1 LFAPPDI
8 LPIMADSV
16 GDIIAGRYRVERLLG
31 KGGFATT
38 WAAHD
43 LETGREV
50 AAKVLDI
57 RDLDDWKSVEL
68 FEREAR
74 VLARLEHPGIP
85 RYVDFVAPTEA
96 GEGQSRMVLVQEL
109 APGESLDARIKSGW
123 RGTEAEIQQIA
134 RQILGILAWLQSL
147 SPPVIHR
154 DIKPANLIV
163 DDAGTVRLV
172 DFGAVR
178 DTLASHTSLGST
190 VVGTFG
196 YMAPEQF
203 QGAATPQSDLYALGA
218 TLVALL
224 SHKDPAAIGHA
235 RMRLDFHDH
244 VSVSEPFRDWLDR
257 LLEPVAEDRFDHAR
271 DALAALD
278 APAPARSQ
286 PSAPVGTRLALA
298 RDGRSFTLE
307 VPPTRGGSWAMGGF
321 ATIWLGFVAFWTFSA
336 VAMGAPI
343 FFPLFSIPF
352 WLVGFG
358 MVGTIW
364 RNRTVKAHL
373 RIDRDAWQLERSGV
387 RRRRVVGHGKT
398 RDLMGFT
405 TDVPVR
411 VNGKPVYRLVLQE
424 GARDHKVASPIEPV
438 EAEWLRQELAAF
450 LGHAR

>member
-1 LFAPPDI
+1 
-8 LPIMADSV
+8 
-16 GDIIAGRYRVERLLG
+16 
-31 KGGFATT
+31 
-38 WAAHD
+38 
-43 LETGREV
+43 
-50 AAKVLDI
+50 
-57 RDLDDWKSVEL
+57 
-68 FEREAR
+68 
-74 VLARLEHPGIP
+74 
-85 RYVDFVAPTEA
+85 
-96 GEGQSRMVLVQEL
+96 
-109 APGESLDARIKSGW
+109 
-123 RGTEAEIQQIA
+123 
-134 RQILGILAWLQSL
+134 
-147 SPPVIHR
+147 
-154 DIKPANLIV
+154 
-163 DDAGTVRLV
+163 
-172 DFGAVR
+172 
-178 DTLASHTSLGST
+178 
-190 VVGTFG
+190 
-196 YMAPEQF
+196 
-203 QGAATPQSDLYALGA
+203 
-218 TLVALL
+218 
-224 SHKDPAAIGHA
+224 
-235 RMRLDFHDH
+235 
-244 VSVSEPFRDWLDR
+244 
-257 LLEPVAEDRFDHAR
+257 
-271 DALAALD
+271 
-278 APAPARSQ
+278 
-286 PSAPVGTRLALA
+286 VGTRLALA

-307 VPPTRGGSWAMGGF
+307 VPPARGGSWAMGGF